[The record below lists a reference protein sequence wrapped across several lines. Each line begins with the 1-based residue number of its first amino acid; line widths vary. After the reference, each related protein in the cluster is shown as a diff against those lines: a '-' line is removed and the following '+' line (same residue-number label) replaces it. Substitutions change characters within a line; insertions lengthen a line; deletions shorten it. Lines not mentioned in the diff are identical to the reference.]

1 MFRKLNSQIP
11 VVSISLLFLGLLIAA
26 GGTTHRY
33 FVNASPSP
41 TPTPAS
47 TPTPVQNDQ
56 LKEYREVIEKEG
68 KYLQEQSKEY
78 YARVEKFAYIALT
91 ALVVA
96 MAAMITFFT
105 WLFGQTR
112 KEVVSE
118 IKANL
123 QASVLSSASE
133 ELERVKRE
141 KLDAIESQYRMLKER
156 LEEINS
162 FGKQR
167 VVWLLTESMKRPE
180 GEIAALGAVG
190 LQRVETTA
198 PKTDDAEQIKESLS
212 EADLAIVT
220 FDGSPEAKNLLR
232 NAAAAVKFRQPPI
245 SLLIYTYGFYTPE
258 NRPVQLSADDLQ
270 YLDDLSSFAPA
281 NFPAT
286 LVSQAQSLIVKTRYL
301 T

>member
-11 VVSISLLFLGLLIAA
+11 VFSLSLLLLCLLIAG
-26 GGTTHRY
+26 GGTAHSY
-33 FVNASPSP
+33 YVVASPSATPTPTP
-41 TPTPAS
+41 TPTPA
-47 TPTPVQNDQ
+47 QNDQ

-96 MAAMITFFT
+96 LVAMITFFT

-112 KEVVSE
+112 KEVVNE

-133 ELERVKRE
+133 ELERIKKE
-141 KLDAIESQYRMLKER
+141 KLDAIESQYQMLKEK
-156 LEEINS
+156 LEAINS

-167 VVWLLTESMKRPE
+167 VVWLLTESMKKPE
-180 GEIAALGAVG
+180 GEIAALSAVG
-190 LQRVETTA
+190 LQRIETSA
-198 PKTDDAEQIKESLS
+198 PKTDDAKEIKESLNG
-212 EADLAIVT
+212 ADLVIVT
-220 FDGSPEAKNLLR
+220 FDGSPEAKSLLR

-258 NRPVQLSADDLQ
+258 NRPVQLGADDLRH
-270 YLDDLSSFAPA
+270 LNDLSSFAPA